1 MKNLRDKNNK
11 KKERELKPLEKLLMK
26 NPKKEKNK
34 ELKIN
39 LGNDNSRSVTSSDS
53 SNESLIKF
61 LTRVYKGDK
70 TESKN
75 FKKELKSIR
84 KNYKENLSNIG
95 LENETQKK
103 NELINEYR
111 STNFFNKFKVFDKKN
126 PSMDINSRY
135 NLNKTNQNKYE
146 KNSEFNNVNNE
157 NNLKNNFSTF
167 RTQIILDKDKD
178 KDKKLTKKE
187 LLDKK
192 QNDNYIRS
200 INYKDIIKENISIM
214 KTMFPLKNIENNTI
228 SVKDNK
234 NKFKTVL
241 KNVEKEN
248 KQIDFNNETNISFK
262 NMQDNQV
269 YNTTFESN
277 FEDNTIYRTK
287 GKKYSLII

>member
-1 MKNLRDKNNK
+1 LKNLRDKNNK